1 MAFAHLLCMHMA
13 DQGPPDPQGDITRV
27 FLGARY
33 LPQPP
38 PSFPPPLLLGKACNS
53 LTSGRTMCA
62 GHRRTYVGAMPG
74 KMVQCLKSTGTGNPM
89 VLIDEIDKLGR
100 GLTLSPFAFCHVML
114 CFFCT
119 GLLVAL
125 RHVASGAA

>member
-1 MAFAHLLCMHMA
+1 
-13 DQGPPDPQGDITRV
+13 
-27 FLGARY
+27 
-33 LPQPP
+33 
-38 PSFPPPLLLGKACNS
+38 
-53 LTSGRTMCA
+53 MCA